1 MRKRE
6 ASGLGASEGKVRF
19 WWGNRGGATGRG

>member
-19 WWGNRGGATGRG
+19 WWGNGGGAVGRG